1 MKRLRILQLEDDALD
16 IDLVQR
22 GLKRLDI
29 DGDWHPVSTEAEFL
43 AALEAGPYD
52 VVLSDHSIAGYD
64 GLDALHAVRRKDA
77 EVPFIF
83 VSGSSDEKRALQCI
97 LAGATDCVGK
107 DQLWRLPIALRGV
120 RGNRAGERQARL
132 AQDRASLVD
141 LVQQLSLARSIEAI
155 QEIVRRGARALVHAD
170 GATFVLREGDHCH
183 YADEDAIEALWKGKR
198 FPMSACVSGWVME
211 HRQPAAIPDIYADAR
226 VPADAYR
233 PTFVK
238 SMVMVPIRT
247 LDPLG
252 AIGTYW
258 ARPHVASDDE
268 IALLQALADSTS
280 VAMLNVQLLEGLEQ
294 RVRERTAELQ
304 DANAELEAFAY
315 SVSHDLRAPLRAISG
330 YGDLLLEEVRDKLDE
345 QPLRFLGHIRSSA
358 ARMGQIIEDLLML
371 SKITRSEMRKSPVD
385 LTRMAREVAA
395 QQHAAAPDRSVSFT
409 VAPDIEVVGD
419 PGLLRL
425 AIENLLSNA
434 WKYTSRRRDA
444 RVEISSA
451 LQPDSSRVCWVRDNG
466 VGFDMAH
473 ALQLFEPFRRMHP
486 ERDFAGTGIGLAIV
500 RRVIQKHGGQIW
512 AEAAPE
518 HGATF
523 YFHLPHR

>member
-1 MKRLRILQLEDDALD
+1 MKCLRILQLEDDAID
-16 IDLVQR
+16 IELVQR

-29 DGDWHPVSTEAEFL
+29 DGHWRTVSTKAEFL
-43 AALEAGPYD
+43 AALDEGPYD

-64 GLDALHAVRRKDA
+64 GLDALHAVRRRDT

-83 VSGSSDEKRALQCI
+83 VSGSSDDKRALQCI

-107 DQLWRLPIALRGV
+107 DQLWRLPIALRGL
-120 RGNRAGERQARL
+120 RGKREQQRHAQL
-132 AQDRASLVD
+132 AQDRGSLVD

-170 GATFVLREGDHCH
+170 GATFVLRDGDQCH
-183 YADEDAIEALWKGKR
+183 YADEDAIAPLWKGKR
-198 FPMSACVSGWVME
+198 FPMSACVSGWVMA
-211 HRQPAAIPDIYADAR
+211 HRQPAAIPDIYADPR
-226 VPADAYR
+226 VPTEAYR

-258 ARPHVASDDE
+258 AEPHEASEDD

-280 VAMLNVQLLEGLEQ
+280 VAMQNVQLLAELEQ
-294 RVRERTAELQ
+294 RVHERTTELQ

-315 SVSHDLRAPLRAISG
+315 SVSHDLRAPLRAITG
-330 YGDLLLEEVRDKLDE
+330 YGDLLLEQVRDSLDE
-345 QPLRFLGHIRSSA
+345 QSLRFLGHIRHSA

-371 SKITRSEMRKSPVD
+371 SKITRSEVRKAPVD
-385 LTRMAREVAA
+385 LTRMVQEVAS
-395 QQHAAAPDRSVSFT
+395 QQHAAEPDRHVSFS

-419 PGLLRL
+419 RGLLRL

-434 WKYTSRRRDA
+434 WKYTGKRRDA
-444 RVEISSA
+444 RVEVGSA
-451 LQPDSSRVCWVRDNG
+451 LQPDGSRVCWVRDNG
-466 VGFDMAH
+466 AGFDMAH

-518 HGATF
+518 QGATF
-523 YFHLPHR
+523 YFHLPHP